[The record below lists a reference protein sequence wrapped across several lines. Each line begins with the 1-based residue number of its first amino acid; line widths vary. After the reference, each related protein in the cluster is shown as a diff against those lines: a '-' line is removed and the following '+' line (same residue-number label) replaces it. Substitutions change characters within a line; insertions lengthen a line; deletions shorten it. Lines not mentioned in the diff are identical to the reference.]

1 MRNTR
6 FGFLI
11 FPALTLIGLTTAG
24 CDRSGEGGGVG
35 VAPGT
40 EMTILF
46 ASNNNGEIE
55 PCG

>member
-6 FGFLI
+6 VGFLVV
-11 FPALTLIGLTTAG
+11 PALALLGLATAG
-24 CDRSGEGGGVG
+24 CNKGGEGGGVG

-40 EMTILF
+40 ELTILY